1 MKYCNMKNE
10 TNNSKCSNYILILNK
25 YTDKG
30 LIKANIV
37 VDGLEGHLAYKSKEC
52 NYTTFYKIRAN
63 KSKSEAK
70 IIIDDAINFISNK
83 FEFDFIDKQTFTYI
97 VSICNTIDVDILLA
111 NVHVIQF
118 LKKYNFEIQ
127 WLMF

>member
-1 MKYCNMKNE
+1 MKNE
-10 TNNSKCSNYILILNK
+10 TNDSKFSNYILTLNK
-25 YTDKG
+25 YTDEG
-30 LIKANIV
+30 RIKANIV
-37 VDGLEGHLAYKSKEC
+37 VDGLEGHLTYKGKEC
-52 NYTTFYKIRAN
+52 NYTTFYKIRGN

-70 IIIDDAINFISNK
+70 IIIDDAIDFISKK

-111 NVHVIQF
+111 NVHVAHF
-118 LKKYNFEIQ
+118 LKKYHFEIQ

>member
-1 MKYCNMKNE
+1 MKNE
-10 TNNSKCSNYILILNK
+10 TNDSKFSNYVLTLNK
-25 YTDKG
+25 YTDEG

-37 VDGLEGHLAYKSKEC
+37 VDGLEGHLTYEGKEC
-52 NYTTFYKIRAN
+52 YYTTFYKIRAN
-63 KSKSEAK
+63 KSKSEAQ
-70 IIIDDAINFISNK
+70 IIIDDAIDFISKK

-97 VSICNTIDVDILLA
+97 VSLCNTIDVDILLA

-118 LKKYNFEIQ
+118 LKKYHFEIQ

>member
-1 MKYCNMKNE
+1 MKNE
-10 TNNSKCSNYILILNK
+10 TNDNKFSNYILTLNK
-25 YTDKG
+25 YTDEG
-30 LIKANIV
+30 RIKANIV
-37 VDGLEGHLAYKSKEC
+37 VDGLEGHLTYKGKEC
-52 NYTTFYKIRAN
+52 NYTTFYKIRGN

-70 IIIDDAINFISNK
+70 IIIDDAIDFISKK

-97 VSICNTIDVDILLA
+97 VSMCNTMDVDILLA

-118 LKKYNFEIQ
+118 LRKYHFEIQ

>member
-1 MKYCNMKNE
+1 MKNK
-10 TNNSKCSNYILILNK
+10 TNNNKYNNYVLILNK
-25 YTDKG
+25 YTDEG

-37 VDGLEGHLAYKSKEC
+37 VDGLEGHLTYKGKEC

-70 IIIDDAINFISNK
+70 IIIDDAINFISKK

-97 VSICNTIDVDILLA
+97 VSMCNTMDVDILLA
-111 NVHVIQF
+111 NAHVIQF
-118 LKKYNFEIQ
+118 LKKFQIERQ
-127 WLMF
+127 PLRF